1 MPSCPHSKSPVSSAS
16 LENASHLL
24 NSFILHTSSTL
35 PTKSSQSPSS
45 TMAHPH
51 FFRTPTVLWASE
63 ACDSCHSQAKRCT
76 RDPEN
81 ANAPCLRCS
90 RLGSNCTYRRSPLR
104 NRKRRRN
111 RTPATPPPSLSASP
125 ISRPASR
132 SRNTTPRIRSRTLAN
147 FSHADRDSFGK
158 PAGQILDAA
167 EENGQE
173 GDDDEED
180 ENELLSDQSAN
191 PSDSSDSSG
200 MDFVWSFTPKTD
212 GAAAPL
218 VTQQQAEHTAAAFG
232 DLDKMDLD
240 NACTFADEQA
250 EATISLDWPFD
261 DFSYAPEAA
270 ASAWAV
276 ADSNILSHGHS
287 VDKQE
292 EDKSASAAVS
302 HANDIGGIPGSAT
315 HLLNS
320 LNRDGCIHWQSFFA
334 LRGFSALSE
343 PPLLPPLL
351 QAPPAVPP
359 HQAAPAPFER
369 LRQQRPPAPMIGM
382 TGAQRCE
389 EEEDRQNIAVEEE
402 EEEEDAATGTSL
414 TDQQSSSVVDLDHL
428 PELYQ
433 LDWDAL
439 DWDGL
444 LDLDLSVFNEG
455 NGLSDSSATTTTA
468 ALHEDL

>member
-1 MPSCPHSKSPVSSAS
+1 
-16 LENASHLL
+16 
-24 NSFILHTSSTL
+24 
-35 PTKSSQSPSS
+35 
-45 TMAHPH
+45 MALPH
-51 FFRTPTVLWASE
+51 FFRTPTVLRASE
-63 ACDSCHSQAKRCT
+63 ACDCCHNQAKRCT
-76 RDPEN
+76 RDPED

-90 RLGSNCTYRRSPLR
+90 RLGYNCTYRRSPLR

-111 RTPATPPPSLSASP
+111 RTPATLPPSSLSASP

-132 SRNTTPRIRSRTLAN
+132 SPNTTPSGSSLSPHILSRTLSN
-147 FSHADRDSFGK
+147 FSHADRNSFGK
-158 PAGQILDAA
+158 SAGQILDAA

-212 GAAAPL
+212 AAAAPL

-240 NACTFADEQA
+240 NACAFADEQA

-261 DFSYAPEAA
+261 DFSYAPEVA
-270 ASAWAV
+270 
-276 ADSNILSHGHS
+276 ADSNVLSHGHS
-287 VDKQE
+287 VDKQ

-302 HANDIGGIPGSAT
+302 HANDISGIPGSAT

-351 QAPPAVPP
+351 PAVLP

-369 LRQQRPPAPMIGM
+369 PRQQRPPAPMIGM

-389 EEEDRQNIAVEEE
+389 EAEDRQNISVEEE
-402 EEEEDAATGTSL
+402 EEEDTAAGASS

-439 DWDGL
+439 DWDRDWD
-444 LDLDLSVFNEG
+444 LDLDLSVFDEG
-455 NGLSDSSATTTTA
+455 DDGLGDSSATTTTA